1 MCCLRFVNI
10 ERNVNQSLVRE
21 YRHGGRWRIRRL
33 QYESTER
40 KEPMAVNGIGGGLSA
55 YTQYQNMAA
64 TTKRTDTTGKAAE
77 TAADTGVTV
86 EFSDEAKEA
95 AAAAKAAETETT
107 EENKVDEK
115 QAAREALIKTLNEQL
130 DAHTQQMQNL
140 VSQLL
145 GGKPQENGW
154 SLAETYRKLAEAAD
168 PETIE
173 QAKKDIAE
181 DGEWGVEKTSERM
194 FQMAKALSGD
204 DPTKADEMI
213 AAVKKGLK
221 QATEA
226 WGEDRPDIS
235 QKTVDATIKKL
246 EQWRDGLS
254 SDQSADKVAEKTQSY
269 LTNQAQSAYLAG
281 VA

>member
-1 MCCLRFVNI
+1 M
-10 ERNVNQSLVRE
+10 
-21 YRHGGRWRIRRL
+21 RL
-33 QYESTER
+33 QQYESTER

-64 TTKRTDTTGKAAE
+64 TAKKTDTTEKTTDA
-77 TAADTGVTV
+77 AADTGVTV

-107 EENKVDEK
+107 EENAVDEK

-140 VSQLL
+140 VTQLL
-145 GGKPQENGW
+145 GGKPQTEGW
-154 SLAETYRKLAEAAD
+154 SLAETYRKVAEAAD

-221 QATEA
+221 QATQA
-226 WGEDRPDIS
+226 WGEDLPEIS

-246 EQWRDGLS
+246 EDWRDGLTAKRS
-254 SDQSADKVAEKTQSY
+254 EANQAANATQNY
-269 LTNQAQSAYLAG
+269 LANQAQAYTIAG

>member
-1 MCCLRFVNI
+1 
-10 ERNVNQSLVRE
+10 
-21 YRHGGRWRIRRL
+21 
-33 QYESTER
+33 
-40 KEPMAVNGIGGGLSA
+40 MAVNGIGGGLSA

-64 TTKRTDTTGKAAE
+64 TTKKTDTVDKSAQAAD
-77 TAADTGVTV
+77 DTGVSV
-86 EFSDEAKEA
+86 EFSEEAME
-95 AAAAKAAETETT
+95 AAKAAETEKT
-107 EENKVDEK
+107 EETPEKDEK
-115 QAAREALIKTLNEQL
+115 QAARDALIKTLNEQL

-140 VSQLL
+140 VNQLL
-145 GGKPQENGW
+145 GGKEKTQGW
-154 SLAETYRKLAEAAD
+154 SLAETYRQVAQAAD

-181 DGEWGVEKTSERM
+181 DGEWSVEKTSERM
-194 FQMAKALSGD
+194 FEMAKALSGD

-226 WGEDRPDIS
+226 WGEDLPEIS

-246 EQWRDGLS
+246 EEWRDGLS
-254 SDQSADKVAEKTQSY
+254 SNKDQAAQTTQATQNY
-269 LTNQAQSAYLAG
+269 LTNQAQAAAIAG

>member
-1 MCCLRFVNI
+1 
-10 ERNVNQSLVRE
+10 
-21 YRHGGRWRIRRL
+21 
-33 QYESTER
+33 
-40 KEPMAVNGIGGGLSA
+40 MAVNGIGGGLSA

-64 TTKRTDTTGKAAE
+64 TTKKTDDTAKAADKE
-77 TAADTGVTV
+77 ADSGVSV
-86 EFSDEAKEA
+86 EFSEEALAAAESAKET
-95 AAAAKAAETETT
+95 KETPEA
-107 EENKVDEK
+107 DEK
-115 QAAREALIKTLNEQL
+115 QAARDALIKSLNEQL

-140 VSQLL
+140 VNQLL
-145 GGKPQENGW
+145 GGKQNTEGW
-154 SLAETYRKLAEAAD
+154 SLAETYRKVAEAAD

-213 AAVKKGLK
+213 AAVKKGLQ
-221 QATEA
+221 QATQA
-226 WGEDRPDIS
+226 WGEDLPEIS

-246 EQWRDGLS
+246 QDWRDGLTADS
-254 SDQSADKVAEKTQSY
+254 NSADKVAQNTQDY
-269 LTNQAQSAYLAG
+269 LTNQAQAYTIAG

>member
-1 MCCLRFVNI
+1 
-10 ERNVNQSLVRE
+10 
-21 YRHGGRWRIRRL
+21 
-33 QYESTER
+33 
-40 KEPMAVNGIGGGLSA
+40 MAVNGIGGGLSA

-64 TTKRTDTTGKAAE
+64 TTKKTDDTAKAADKE
-77 TAADTGVTV
+77 ADSGVSV
-86 EFSDEAKEA
+86 EFSEEALAAAESAKE
-95 AAAAKAAETETT
+95 T
-107 EENKVDEK
+107 EETPKTDEK
-115 QAAREALIKTLNEQL
+115 QAARDALIKSLNEQL

-140 VSQLL
+140 VNQLL
-145 GGKPQENGW
+145 GGKQNTEGW
-154 SLAETYRKLAEAAD
+154 SLAETYRKVAEAAD

-213 AAVKKGLK
+213 AAVKKGLQ
-221 QATEA
+221 QATQA
-226 WGEDRPDIS
+226 WGEDLPEIS

-246 EQWRDGLS
+246 QDWRDGLTA
-254 SDQSADKVAEKTQSY
+254 DNNTADKVAQNTQDY
-269 LTNQAQSAYLAG
+269 LTNQAQAYTIAG

>member
-1 MCCLRFVNI
+1 
-10 ERNVNQSLVRE
+10 
-21 YRHGGRWRIRRL
+21 
-33 QYESTER
+33 
-40 KEPMAVNGIGGGLSA
+40 MAVNGIGGGLSA

-64 TTKRTDTTGKAAE
+64 TTKKSDVTAKTADTT
-77 TAADTGVTV
+77 ADTGVTV

-115 QAAREALIKTLNEQL
+115 QAARDALIKSLNEQL

-140 VSQLL
+140 VTQLL
-145 GGKPQENGW
+145 GGKPQTEGW
-154 SLAETYRKLAEAAD
+154 SLAETYRKVAEAAD

-173 QAKKDIAE
+173 KAKKDIAE

-194 FQMAKALSGD
+194 FEMAKALSGD

-213 AAVKKGLK
+213 AAVKKGLN
-221 QATEA
+221 QATQA
-226 WGEDRPDIS
+226 WGEDLPDIS
-235 QKTVDATIKKL
+235 KKTVDATIKKL
-246 EQWRDGLS
+246 EDWRDGLS
-254 SDQSADKVAEKTQSY
+254 AKKNEEAQAANATQNY
-269 LTNQAQSAYLAG
+269 LTNQAQAYTIAG

>member
-1 MCCLRFVNI
+1 M
-10 ERNVNQSLVRE
+10 EAGQ
-21 YRHGGRWRIRRL
+21 RIRL
-33 QYESTER
+33 QQYESTER

-64 TTKRTDTTGKAAE
+64 TTKKTDATKTAD

-86 EFSDEAKEA
+86 EFSEEAKEA

-115 QAAREALIKTLNEQL
+115 QAARDALIKSLNEQL

-140 VSQLL
+140 VTQLL

-168 PETIE
+168 PKTIE

-226 WGEDRPDIS
+226 WGEDLPDIS

-269 LTNQAQSAYLAG
+269 LSNQAQAYTIAG